1 MPAVMTRTSG
11 KKWDGFCYDSDDALT
26 DSLREFYEGSQ
37 HCDMVIKCG
46 KRKWK
51 VHKLVL
57 ALHSKVFKEIC
68 YGSSKEAKEGL
79 IDLSGNDV
87 DVVDAMITFLY
98 RLGTFDH
105 EPDEIND
112 DAIEPMML
120 CVRLYALAD
129 HFNISEL
136 KETAKDELKELVE
149 REPAWGTEE
158 FAAAVRDM
166 YKENYASD
174 CSIRGIALAVVR
186 KQKEYLTLPWISYN
200 RLPVATGLTL
210 GMRKWFI
217 AEDVS
222 KDSRSRL
229 RRSMVLAHPVGVPK
243 RMSESAVKVLRQRRE
258 GPDQK
263 IDGNA
268 P

>member
-186 KQKEYLTLPWISYN
+186 KQKEYLVGERRTHEAFHTMAKEIPDFAVDLIQSLACGDGIDPRYEKMVHCGRCFQ
-200 RLPVATGLTL
+200 RLA
-210 GMRKWFI
+210 I
-217 AEDVS
+217 EAS
-222 KDSRSRL
+222 K
-229 RRSMVLAHPVGVPK
+229 VH
-243 RMSESAVKVLRQRRE
+243 
-258 GPDQK
+258 GPCPSCGSTQTHE
-263 IDGNA
+263 
-268 P
+268 